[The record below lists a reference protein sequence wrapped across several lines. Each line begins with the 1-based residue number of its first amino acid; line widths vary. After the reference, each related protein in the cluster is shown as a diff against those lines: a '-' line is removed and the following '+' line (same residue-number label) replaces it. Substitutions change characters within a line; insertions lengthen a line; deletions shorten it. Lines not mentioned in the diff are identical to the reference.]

1 MTTPLDLD
9 GFPLAIYDRHFLEWN
24 RVNNHFNNSISNDL
38 PMFYHNQYSFDFNQF
53 IIDSIHNT
61 TDNSTNYNNPHDCV
75 SFIFEFAS
83 NTVNLFKSH
92 PLNIFLHPDYTSL
105 SINYDKEQSTNNNP
119 LGFFGQK
126 YANSSSQLSHYIQD
140 ICHKELF
147 LWKNRLSKP
156 KTVINID
163 TDIDTDIDN
172 NVVISNPTP
181 TPNPTPTAT
190 PTANNI
196 DFNNIFDSALNNIMN
211 FQIDDDNR
219 NIVEGDTGIIECY
232 IDELDEIQS
241 VD

>member
-1 MTTPLDLD
+1 MTTPLNLD
-9 GFPLAIYDRHFLEWN
+9 GFPSAIYDRHFIEWN
-24 RVNNHFNNSISNDL
+24 RVNTQFNNSISNDL

-105 SINYDKEQSTNNNP
+105 SINYDKEQSTNNP
-119 LGFFGQK
+119 LGVFGQK

-163 TDIDTDIDN
+163 TDD
-172 NVVISNPTP
+172 VVISNPKP
-181 TPNPTPTAT
+181 TPNPTLTTT

-211 FQIDDDNR
+211 YQFDDDNR
-219 NIVEGDTGIIECY
+219 NIVEDDTRNIECY
-232 IDELDEIQS
+232 INDFEVQS

>member
-1 MTTPLDLD
+1 MTTPLDLN
-9 GFPLAIYDRHFLEWN
+9 GFPSAIYDRHFIEWN
-24 RVNNHFNNSISNDL
+24 RVNNQFNNSISNDL

-61 TDNSTNYNNPHDCV
+61 TDNYTNYNNPHDCV

-92 PLNIFLHPDYTSL
+92 PLNIFLHPEYTSL
-105 SINYDKEQSTNNNP
+105 SINYDKEQSTNHNP
-119 LGFFGQK
+119 HGFFGQK

-163 TDIDTDIDN
+163 TDDD
-172 NVVISNPTP
+172 VVISNPTP
-181 TPNPTPTAT
+181 YPS

-196 DFNNIFDSALNNIMN
+196 DFNNIFNSALNNIMN
-211 FQIDDDNR
+211 FQVDDDNR
-219 NIVEGDTGIIECY
+219 NIVEGDIDNVECY
-232 IDELDEIQS
+232 INDFEVQS